1 MGLRRTAR
9 RTFLMNPLIEAGE
22 LATASG
28 WTAWLAGLAKGGP
41 VMLVLAALSVL
52 ATAII
57 LLKVYQFAVLR
68 IRARGF
74 VDAAV
79 ERVRAGETDAA
90 LAALARERNPIART
104 MEAAVRGRRD
114 WATRQREV
122 REEVLRVGSREIAA
136 LESYLRGLEAV
147 ANLSP
152 LLGLLGT
159 VLGMIRAFQRL
170 EEAGSRVDPALLSG
184 GIWEALL
191 TTAVGLAIAIPAT
204 AALNW
209 LDSEVER
216 VRRDMSD
223 AVTRV
228 FTSRLSPVQLADAS
242 DAVADGEPGDAALG
256 APRWSARA
264 DVA

>member
-1 MGLRRTAR
+1 MTE
-9 RTFLMNPLIEAGE
+9 LMQ
-22 LATASG
+22 TQ
-28 WTAWLAGLAKGGP
+28 AWLGPLEKGGP
-41 VMLVLAALSVL
+41 VVAVLAAMSVM
-52 ATAII
+52 ATAIV
-57 LLKVYQFAVLR
+57 LLKLYQFAYMQ
-68 IRARGF
+68 IRSRRF
-74 VDAAV
+74 VDSALDQ
-79 ERVRAGETDAA
+79 VRAGRVDEA
-90 LAALARERNPIART
+90 LGELARVRNPIARAL
-104 MEAAVRGRRD
+104 EVAVRGLREWD
-114 WATRQREV
+114 GRQREV
-122 REEVLRVGSREIAA
+122 REEVLRVGSQQLAA

-170 EEAGSRVDPALLSG
+170 EEAGSRVDPSVLSG

-216 VRRDMSD
+216 FRRDMSD

-228 FTSRLSPVQLADAS
+228 YTSRLPALLDEIEEEDAGL
-242 DAVADGEPGDAALG
+242 AVAI
-256 APRWSARA
+256 APQSA
-264 DVA
+264 DVV

>member
-1 MGLRRTAR
+1 MTE
-9 RTFLMNPLIEAGE
+9 LI
-22 LATASG
+22 ASQ
-28 WTAWLAGLAKGGP
+28 TWLAGVGKGGP
-41 VMLVLAALSVL
+41 VVVVLAAMSVL
-52 ATAII
+52 ATAIV
-57 LLKVYQFAVLR
+57 LLKLYQFAALQ
-68 IRARGF
+68 IRARRF
-74 VDAAV
+74 VDEAIDRVRGGRIEEALAGLAAV
-79 ERVRAGETDAA
+79 
-90 LAALARERNPIART
+90 RNPIARSL
-104 MEAAVRGRRD
+104 EVAVRGLREWD
-114 WATRQREV
+114 NRQREV
-122 REEVLRVGSREIAA
+122 REEVLRVGAQQLAA

-170 EEAGSRVDPALLSG
+170 EEAGTRVDPSVLSG

-216 VRRDMSD
+216 FRRDMSD

-228 FTSRLSPVQLADAS
+228 YTSRLPMLLDEIEEEDAGL
-242 DAVADGEPGDAALG
+242 AVAI
-256 APRWSARA
+256 SAQSA
-264 DVA
+264 DVV

>member
-1 MGLRRTAR
+1 MIEL
-9 RTFLMNPLIEAGE
+9 NP
-22 LATASG
+22 TP
-28 WTAWLAGLAKGGP
+28 TWLDGIAKGGP
-41 VMLVLAALSVL
+41 VMAVLVAMSVL
-52 ATAII
+52 ATAIV
-57 LLKVYQFAVLR
+57 LVKLYQFAVLH
-68 IRARGF
+68 IRARRF
-74 VDAAV
+74 VDEAV
-79 ERVRAGETDAA
+79 DRVRAGQIDQAVLA
-90 LAALARERNPIART
+90 LSRVRNPIARAL
-104 MEAAVRGRRD
+104 EVAVRGMRD
-114 WATRQREV
+114 WDTRQREV
-122 REEVLRVGSREIAA
+122 REEVLRVGAQQLAA
-136 LESYLRGLEAV
+136 LESYLRGLEAI

-170 EEAGSRVDPALLSG
+170 EEAGSRVDPGVLSG

-216 VRRDMSD
+216 LRRDMSD

-228 FTSRLSPVQLADAS
+228 FTSRLPLHFEAAAAEEDAGL
-242 DAVADGEPGDAALG
+242 AVAISP
-256 APRWSARA
+256 PSI

>member
-1 MGLRRTAR
+1 MDPITTAAELS
-9 RTFLMNPLIEAGE
+9 TTPVWMAWIE
-22 LATASG
+22 SI
-28 WTAWLAGLAKGGP
+28 AKGGP
-41 VMLVLAALSVL
+41 VMVVLAGLSVL
-52 ATAII
+52 ATALV
-57 LLKVYQFAVLR
+57 LLKLYQFAVLR
-68 IRARGF
+68 VRSRSF
-74 VDAAV
+74 VDVAV
-79 ERVRAGETDAA
+79 EHVRSGATEEA
-90 LAALARERNPIART
+90 LALLARERNPIART

-114 WATRQREV
+114 WASRQREV
-122 REEVLRVGSREIAA
+122 REEVQRVGARQLAA
-136 LESYLRGLEAV
+136 LESYLRGLEAI

-170 EEAGSRVDPALLSG
+170 EEAGSRVDPAVLSG

-209 LDSEVER
+209 LDSEVDR

-228 FTSRLSPVQLADAS
+228 FTSRLAPVQLAES
-242 DAVADGEPGDAALG
+242 SRQPEAAESSEAGLG
-256 APRWSARA
+256 TPLWPTRA

>member
-1 MGLRRTAR
+1 MTD
-9 RTFLMNPLIEAGE
+9 LIQ
-22 LATASG
+22 SQP
-28 WTAWLAGLAKGGP
+28 WLESMAKGGP
-41 VMLVLAALSVL
+41 VVAVLAAMSVL
-52 ATAII
+52 ATAIV
-57 LLKVYQFAVLR
+57 LLKLYQFAVMQV
-68 IRARGF
+68 RARRF
-74 VDAAV
+74 IDEAVD
-79 ERVRAGETDAA
+79 RVRAGRIDEA
-90 LAALARERNPIART
+90 LVGLARVRNPIARAL
-104 MEAAVRGRRD
+104 EVAVRGLREWD
-114 WATRQREV
+114 GRQREV
-122 REEVLRVGSREIAA
+122 REEVLRVGAKQLAA

-170 EEAGSRVDPALLSG
+170 EEAGSRVDPAVLSG

-216 VRRDMSD
+216 FRRDMSD

-228 FTSRLSPVQLADAS
+228 YTSRLPILLDEIEEEDAGL
-242 DAVADGEPGDAALG
+242 AVAISPH
-256 APRWSARA
+256 SA
-264 DVA
+264 DVV